1 MRFTR
6 ESIQQGRQNQRATEE
21 VAEFIPTLDG
31 APQYRPTRKIDIQN
45 QRMAGQVGARLLAM
59 MTNPEEIKRTDNF
72 MQKFMSK
79 APAAAPWREA
89 KMNEMQN
96 PLS

>member
-1 MRFTR
+1 MRFTK

-45 QRMAGQVGARLLAM
+45 QRMAGQVGARALAM
-59 MTNPEEIKRTDNF
+59 MTNSEEIKRTNNF
-72 MQKFMSK
+72 MDMVKRS
-79 APAAAPWREA
+79 
-89 KMNEMQN
+89 
-96 PLS
+96 PLKSVQETLMPPPMIG

>member
-1 MRFTR
+1 MRFTK

-31 APQYRPTRKIDIQN
+31 APQHRPTRKIDVQN
-45 QRMAGQVGARLLAM
+45 QRMAGQVGARALTM
-59 MTNPEEIKRTDNF
+59 MTNPEEIKRTDEF
-72 MQKFMSK
+72 MRKFMSK

-89 KMNEMQN
+89 KMKEMQN